1 MFWRRARHNEEG
13 EPRATDERALA
24 PVRIYT
30 LDGVIEGWVD
40 IAHHRLSDLLNLEDL
55 LSVSRVEASPTD
67 ADWFVVERDQMLIVV
82 PPPRETD
89 RQTRLHR
96 LKRPMKAEVGPYAVR
111 GFVHLIAGIVL
122 DAMLARSGQHFLPL
136 TDVYVSEPSQAISER
151 HGTVLINVRI
161 SRERL
166 KLEVEE

>member
-1 MFWRRARHNEEG
+1 MIWRRSRRTKQDST
-13 EPRATDERALA
+13 EPVLERQLA

-30 LDGVIEGWVD
+30 IDGTIDGWVD
-40 IAHHRLSDLLNLEDL
+40 IARQRLSDLLNLEDL
-55 LSVSRVEASPTD
+55 LSVSRVAASPID
-67 ADWFVVERDQMLIVV
+67 ADWFVVERDEMLIVV

-96 LKRPMKAEVGPYAVR
+96 LKRPMRAEVGPYAVR

-122 DAMLARSGQHFLPL
+122 DAMLSRSAQHFLPL
-136 TDVYVSEPSQAISER
+136 TDVSVDDPAQSLSEQ
-151 HGTVLINVRI
+151 HDTVLINVRI

-166 KLEVEE
+166 KLEVLE